1 MSLKKNS
8 NGNSEKPALNRVIV
22 ILGPTA
28 SGKTELSIS
37 LAKKIGGEIVSA
49 DSMQIYKKMNIGTAK
64 PSAGLLKEIPHY
76 LINIIEPDENFS
88 AGRFKAM
95 AEASIEK
102 IFSNKKIPI
111 ISGGTGLYIKTLTD
125 GLCECP
131 PENMEIRAKL
141 AILAQQRGNQ
151 YLYSRL
157 LKADRASAENMH
169 MNNIRRVIRAL
180 EVFET
185 SGIKMSSW
193 QKRMKKP
200 YYNFIMFGLKWERN
214 TLYGQI
220 DKRVEEMF
228 NRGFIKEVENLLESG
243 YSDNLRSM
251 QSLGYKHIIGYLH
264 KEYDM
269 PILVEL
275 VKRDTRRYA
284 KRQLTWWRSDKR
296 IQWLDMNEGIDKN
309 LEVIYRT
316 MKEEVVSR

>member
-1 MSLKKNS
+1 MSLKKNL
-8 NGNSEKPALNRVIV
+8 NGNNKTPQNRVIV

-37 LAKKIGGEIVSA
+37 LARKIGGEIISA
-49 DSMQIYKKMNIGTAK
+49 DSMQVYRKMNIGTAK
-64 PSAGLLKEIPHY
+64 TSSVLLNKIPHY

-88 AGRFKAM
+88 AGKFKAM
-95 AEASIEK
+95 AELAMGK
-102 IFSNKKIPI
+102 IFSNKKTPI

-125 GLCECP
+125 GLCESP

-141 AILAQQRGNQ
+141 VMLAQQRGNQ

-157 LKADRASAENMH
+157 LKVDRVSAENTH
-169 MNNIRRVIRAL
+169 MNNIRRVIRAI

-185 SGIKMSSW
+185 SGISMSSW

-200 YYNFIMFGLKWERN
+200 YYNFIMFGLNWDRDI
-214 TLYGQI
+214 LYGRI

-228 NRGFIKEVENLLESG
+228 NKGFIKEVEKLLESG
-243 YSDNLRSM
+243 YGENLRSM

-264 KEYDM
+264 KHYDM
-269 PILVEL
+269 DMLVEL

-284 KRQLTWWRSDKR
+284 KRQLTWWRNDKR
-296 IQWLDMNEGIDKN
+296 IHWLDMNEGIDKN
-309 LEVIYRT
+309 LSMIVDCI
-316 MKEEVVSR
+316 S